1 VHEAAWPLIR
11 HDLGLTYAGV
21 GLLLTIPGAFG
32 AALELAY
39 GPISDAGGRRP
50 LLLAG
55 GVAFAAALLLAA
67 AAGGFGMLLVALLI
81 FSPASGAFV
90 GLAQTALIDLEPERH
105 EQAMARWTLAGSVGV
120 AAGPLLL
127 AGTVALGGGWR
138 MLFAALGLATF
149 PLVAVVRKLPL
160 PRPVETA
167 GLRAELRRTVAAL
180 RRREVLR
187 WLVLLEVGDLVGD
200 VFTGFAA
207 LYFVDVAGTS
217 PATAA
222 LAVAL
227 LSGTSLAGDA
237 LLVVLLA
244 RGVRGLVYLRWCAAA
259 LLLVVPAF
267 LLLPGLAKLG
277 PLALL
282 GLLRAGSYAILKAR
296 LFSALPGQSGAALSL
311 SSLSGLLGSLP
322 PLLIGLLAQRFG
334 LGAALWLVLLAP
346 LALLVGLP
354 RDRS

>member
-1 VHEAAWPLIR
+1 MSEAAWPLIR

-21 GLLLTIPGAFG
+21 GLLLTLPGAFG
-32 AALELAY
+32 AAVELAY
-39 GPISDAGGRRP
+39 GPISDAGGRRG

-55 GVAFAAALLLAA
+55 GLAFAASLLIAA
-67 AAGGFGMLLVALLI
+67 AAGGFATLLVAFLL

-90 GLAQTALIDLEPERH
+90 GLSQTALMDLDPERH

-127 AGTVALGGGWR
+127 AATVALGGGWR
-138 MLFAALGLATF
+138 LLFAALGLATV

-160 PRPVETA
+160 PRPVETE
-167 GLRAELRRTVAAL
+167 GVRTELRRTVAAL

-187 WLVLLEVGDLVGD
+187 WLALLEVGDLVGD
-200 VFTGFAA
+200 VFTGYAA
-207 LYFVDVAGTS
+207 LYFVDVVRTS

-222 LAVAL
+222 LAVGL
-227 LSGTSLAGDA
+227 LSVATLVGDA
-237 LLVVLLA
+237 LLVLLLA
-244 RGVRGLVYLRWCAAA
+244 RGMRGIAFLRGSA
-259 LLLVVPAF
+259 LALALVVPAF

-311 SSLSGLLGSLP
+311 SSLSGLLGSVP
-322 PLLIGLLAQRFG
+322 PLLIGLLAERFG

-346 LALLVGLP
+346 LALLVGL
-354 RDRS
+354 RHER

>member
-1 VHEAAWPLIR
+1 MHEAAWPLIR

-21 GLLLTIPGAFG
+21 GLLLTIPGAVG
-32 AALELAY
+32 AAVELAY
-39 GPISDAGGRRP
+39 GPISDAGGRRR

-55 GVAFAAALLLAA
+55 GLAFAAALLLAA
-67 AAGGFGMLLVALLI
+67 AAGGFGMLLVALLL

-90 GLAQTALIDLEPERH
+90 GLAQTALIDLEPDRH

-127 AGTVALGGGWR
+127 AATVALGGGWR
-138 MLFAALGLATF
+138 MLFAALGLATL

-160 PRPVETA
+160 PSALETA
-167 GLRAELRRTVAAL
+167 GVRAEVRRTVAAL

-187 WLVLLEVGDLVGD
+187 WLALLEVGDLVGD
-200 VFTGFAA
+200 VCTGFAA
-207 LYFVDVAGTS
+207 LYFVDVVSTS

-227 LSGTSLAGDA
+227 LTGASLAGDA
-237 LLVVLLA
+237 LLVLLLA
-244 RGVRGLVYLRWCAAA
+244 RGVRGLVYLRWSAAA
-259 LLLVVPAF
+259 LLVVVPAF
-267 LLLPGLAKLG
+267 LLLPGLTKLV

-282 GLLRAGSYAILKAR
+282 GVLRAGWYAILKAR

-322 PLLIGLLAQRFG
+322 PLAIGLLAQRFG
-334 LGAALWLVLLAP
+334 LGAALWLVLVAP
-346 LALLVGLP
+346 VALLVGLP
-354 RDRS
+354 RER

>member
-1 VHEAAWPLIR
+1 MSEAAWPLIR

-21 GLLLTIPGAFG
+21 GLLLTLPGAFG
-32 AALELAY
+32 AAVELAY
-39 GPISDAGGRRP
+39 GPISDAGGRRS

-55 GVAFAAALLLAA
+55 GLAFAASLLIAA
-67 AAGGFGMLLVALLI
+67 AAGGFATLLVAFLL

-90 GLAQTALIDLEPERH
+90 GLSQTALMDLDPERH

-127 AGTVALGGGWR
+127 AATIALGGGWR
-138 MLFAALGLATF
+138 LLFAALGLATV

-160 PRPVETA
+160 PRPVETE
-167 GLRAELRRTVAAL
+167 GVRTELRRTVAAL

-187 WLVLLEVGDLVGD
+187 WLALLEVGDLVGD
-200 VFTGFAA
+200 VFTGYVA
-207 LYFVDVAGTS
+207 LYFVDVARTS

-222 LAVAL
+222 LAVGL
-227 LSGTSLAGDA
+227 LSVATLVGDA
-237 LLVVLLA
+237 LLVLLLA
-244 RGVRGLVYLRWCAAA
+244 RGMRGIAFLRGSA
-259 LLLVVPAF
+259 LALALVVPAF

-311 SSLSGLLGSLP
+311 SSLSGLLGSVP
-322 PLLIGLLAQRFG
+322 PLLIGLLAERFG

-346 LALLVGLP
+346 LALLVGL
-354 RDRS
+354 RHER

>member
-1 VHEAAWPLIR
+1 MHEAAWPLIR

-21 GLLLTIPGAFG
+21 GLLLTIPGAVG
-32 AALELAY
+32 AVVELAY
-39 GPISDAGGRRP
+39 GPISDAGGRRR

-67 AAGGFGMLLVALLI
+67 AAGGFGMFLVALVLL
-81 FSPASGAFV
+81 SPASGAFV
-90 GLAQTALIDLEPERH
+90 GLSQTALIDLEPGEH

-127 AGTVALGGGWR
+127 AATVALGSGWR
-138 MLFAALGLATF
+138 MLFAALGLATL
-149 PLVAVVRKLPL
+149 PLVAVVRRLPL

-167 GLRAELRRTVAAL
+167 GVRAELRRTVAAL

-187 WLVLLEVGDLVGD
+187 WLALLELGDLVGD
-200 VFTGFAA
+200 VFTGYVA
-207 LYFVDVAGTS
+207 LYFVDVAGTT

-227 LSGTSLAGDA
+227 LSGTGLAGDA

-244 RGVRGLVYLRWCAAA
+244 RGVRGLVYVRRSALA

-267 LLLPGLAKLG
+267 FLLPGLAKLV
-277 PLALL
+277 PLAFL
-282 GLLRAGSYAILKAR
+282 GLLRAGWYAILKAR

-334 LGAALWLVLLAP
+334 LGAALWLVLVAP
-346 LALLVGLP
+346 LALLAGLP
-354 RDRS
+354 RGR